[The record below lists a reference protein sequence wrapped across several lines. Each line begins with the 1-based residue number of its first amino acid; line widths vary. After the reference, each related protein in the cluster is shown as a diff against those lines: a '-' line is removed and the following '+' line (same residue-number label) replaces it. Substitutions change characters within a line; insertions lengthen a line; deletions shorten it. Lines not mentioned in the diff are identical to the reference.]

1 MTSSSTTTDQ
11 SPASKDLEI
20 AEELENSFP
29 VPPIQPIQIPNR
41 LVQKEEGVHPQYQR
55 QETLFVLLI
64 SLKILSFGHPL
75 FTMCSNIA

>member
-41 LVQKEEGVHPQYQR
+41 LVQKERRSSPTVPTARNAVCTINFIKDFEFWPSIIHNV
-55 QETLFVLLI
+55 
-64 SLKILSFGHPL
+64 
-75 FTMCSNIA
+75 